1 MTLIFHL
8 IKKFYIPT
16 KLLDIPAHLL
26 FVHNITTILH
36 IEIFVVIKQRIKDRF
51 QCSDEK
57 LFYHEPSKSK
67 VVTKSAVFQGF
78 DCKLQSTST
87 LMRYQR
93 NFLQFL
99 IYEDLKSHIISEHF
113 VFSASRAPKFRIHY
127 TTANNFVV
135 KFETEKNAL
144 RIIDLHLY
152 RLNLVVFRVVVN
164 SNRIV
169 FKLYNTSSMQFYCR
183 CRRQLK
189 VYNCKK
195 WTQGQISYLCHGAAP
210 VQNT

>member
-1 MTLIFHL
+1 MQTAINFNLNALSKELFAIRYIRGFKKSLHLRAFHL
-8 IKKFYIPT
+8 FTFSRPKISHSLYNRK
-16 KLLDIPAHLL
+16 
-26 FVHNITTILH
+26 
-36 IEIFVVIKQRIKDRF
+36 
-51 QCSDEK
+51 
-57 LFYHEPSKSK
+57 
-67 VVTKSAVFQGF
+67 
-78 DCKLQSTST
+78 
-87 LMRYQR
+87 
-93 NFLQFL
+93 QFL
-99 IYEDLKSHIISEHF
+99 
-113 VFSASRAPKFRIHY
+113 
-127 TTANNFVV
+127 V
-135 KFETEKNAL
+135 KFETEKNVL

-195 WTQGQISYLCHGAAP
+195 WTQGQISYLCHGVAP

>member
-1 MTLIFHL
+1 M
-8 IKKFYIPT
+8 
-16 KLLDIPAHLL
+16 LDIPAHLL

-67 VVTKSAVFQGF
+67 EVTKSAVFHGF

-87 LMRYQR
+87 LMRYQK
-93 NFLQFL
+93 NFLQFV

-135 KFETEKNAL
+135 KFETEKTVL

-169 FKLYNTSSMQFYCR
+169 SKLYNTSSMQFYCR

>member
-1 MTLIFHL
+1 MKSCF
-8 IKKFYIPT
+8 
-16 KLLDIPAHLL
+16 
-26 FVHNITTILH
+26 TTSH
-36 IEIFVVIKQRIKDRF
+36 QN
-51 QCSDEK
+51 
-57 LFYHEPSKSK
+57 P
-67 VVTKSAVFQGF
+67 TKSAVFHGF

-87 LMRYQR
+87 LMRYQK
-93 NFLQFL
+93 NFLQFV

-113 VFSASRAPKFRIHY
+113 AFSPTLVSKIPHLLFDRKQFCGQFRGR
-127 TTANNFVV
+127 
-135 KFETEKNAL
+135 KNVL

>member
-1 MTLIFHL
+1 MHTAINFNINALS
-8 IKKFYIPT
+8 KE
-16 KLLDIPAHLL
+16 L
-26 FVHNITTILH
+26 FAIRNI
-36 IEIFVVIKQRIKDRF
+36 R
-51 QCSDEK
+51 
-57 LFYHEPSKSK
+57 
-67 VVTKSAVFQGF
+67 GF
-78 DCKLQSTST
+78 K
-87 LMRYQR
+87 
-93 NFLQFL
+93 
-99 IYEDLKSHIISEHF
+99 KSHHLRAF
-113 VFSASRAPKFRIHY
+113 RLFCFSCPKIPHSLYNRKH
-127 TTANNFVV
+127 FVV

>member
-1 MTLIFHL
+1 MKSWF
-8 IKKFYIPT
+8 
-16 KLLDIPAHLL
+16 
-26 FVHNITTILH
+26 TTSH
-36 IEIFVVIKQRIKDRF
+36 QN
-51 QCSDEK
+51 
-57 LFYHEPSKSK
+57 P
-67 VVTKSAVFQGF
+67 TKSAVFHGF
-78 DCKLQSTST
+78 DCTLQSTST
-87 LMRYQR
+87 LMLYQR
-93 NFLQFL
+93 NFLQFV

-113 VFSASRAPKFRIHY
+113 VFSASRTPKFRIHH
-127 TTANNFVV
+127 TTANHFVV

>member
-1 MTLIFHL
+1 MRSYPVISWTQD
-8 IKKFYIPT
+8 YIPT

-67 VVTKSAVFQGF
+67 EVTKSAVFHGF

-87 LMRYQR
+87 LMCYQK
-93 NFLQFL
+93 NFLQFV

-127 TTANNFVV
+127 TTANI
-135 KFETEKNAL
+135 L
-144 RIIDLHLY
+144 W
-152 RLNLVVFRVVVN
+152 
-164 SNRIV
+164 
-169 FKLYNTSSMQFYCR
+169 SSS
-183 CRRQLK
+183 RQ
-189 VYNCKK
+189 KK
-195 WTQGQISYLCHGAAP
+195 TLLE
-210 VQNT
+210 